1 MVVMVSLFTASY
13 ILNFHSLL
21 PLRPCFPCPRSIQDL
36 MQFTIVADAL
46 AGQSVDEFK
55 YEFCKV
61 HANETKEAASSLG
74 LISQYIQGLYIP
86 SAIDGATQLT
96 SLPLSEHNGPY
107 QSLAQLTWPSMA
119 VLQGSLQSAEYRASP
134 AAKHNFATPQHIF
147 LTERLESDTHTEGP
161 SLGRPGQIAKGQRP
175 VVLIAALTPGP
186 GLNEIEFRERW
197 ENHGERVRTFEMAS
211 YQRNGVI
218 PAPREQLYATFAETQ
233 FPAEKCWDRGG
244 YEEFVFASLEQAQ
257 SFLNEH
263 GAALRTSYEGFCDV
277 QSSWCAGFDYV
288 EHWGREDIGL
298 KQRALGSI
306 LGVVLGAKMSFG
318 F

>member
-1 MVVMVSLFTASY
+1 
-13 ILNFHSLL
+13 
-21 PLRPCFPCPRSIQDL
+21 
-36 MQFTIVADAL
+36 MQFTIISDKL
-46 AGQSVDEFK
+46 PGLSVDEFK

-61 HANETKEAASSLG
+61 HANETKEAASNLG

-96 SLPLSEHNGPY
+96 SLPLPEHDGPY

-134 AAKHNFATPQHIF
+134 AAKHNFANPQHIF
-147 LTERLESDTHTEGP
+147 LTEPLEQDSHTQGP
-161 SLGRPGQIAKGQRP
+161 RLGRPSQVAKGQRP
-175 VVLIAALTPGP
+175 VVLIAALTPGH
-186 GLNEIEFRERW
+186 GLNEIEFRDRW
-197 ENHGERVRTFEMAS
+197 GKHAERVRAFDMAY
-211 YQRNGVI
+211 YQRHGVI

-244 YEEFVFASLEQAQ
+244 YEEFVFASIEQAQ
-257 SFLNEH
+257 SFCDEH
-263 GAALRTSYEGFCDV
+263 GPALRTSYEGFCDM

-306 LGVVLGAKMSFG
+306 LGAVLGAKASFG